1 MRKTYTF
8 LIKVILTLCI
18 VMTGSKAWAED
29 TTITWTV
36 SGVQTTASG
45 GSNVNTA
52 LKATISPDGA
62 SGTWTAVA
70 QNSYAGSNQG
80 AQFGSNSYKFN
91 GTISLSNSSIPSTA
105 TIKSVIIT
113 LKSSSSP
120 GYKISTTVGGQ
131 SLGSQVTTENSSSN
145 KDYKFTGGK
154 VGNDIVITF
163 SDGSKKNVIIKE
175 ISVTYEEAA
184 TSTLSSIAL
193 SGDYPTTFTIGDEF
207 SYEGMTVTAT
217 YEDASTRDVTYS
229 ASFTGYNM
237 SSNGEQTVTVSY
249 TEGEVT
255 KTTTYDI
262 NVKLAAELAF
272 SETAI
277 SVDMG
282 GTNSINFSKA
292 TNANVSFEVEDETIA
307 KYYPAT
313 GIIAGLKEGT
323 TTLIATSVENDD
335 YAPGEATCTITVRD
349 PNWIDLTAQGYSN
362 AEIVTTVVGT
372 SGTITFAKGTH
383 KDTSPAWYDSGS
395 AVRVYVGNTVTINAK
410 QDYVITEIVL
420 NTTSGSL
427 ATGYFSPSGTLT
439 KTDKVYTFTPSSPNS
454 EITITNSGS
463 GTFRI
468 DKVKISVAEPATITL
483 AAACT
488 DGNGMYYGTYS
499 KGTAFV
505 VPADLTVSEIT
516 IVDNKLQ
523 VNDYETGAIVPANT
537 GVMVSSATA
546 GEHTVALASGG
557 TSVLGD
563 NNMLKASGDDGKTAA
578 QMDAE
583 NTLFYRLT
591 MHNGTT
597 IGYYWGAENGAAF
610 AIAANKAYLAVPA
623 SAAAQL
629 RGFTFDDVATSITD
643 INTTDNTKGDNA
655 IYNLSGQRVTEGYKG
670 IVIRNGKKYLVK

>member
-18 VMTGSKAWAED
+18 VMTGDKAWAYSVTD
-29 TTITWTV
+29 TYVFTSKSWNATLNDETANWT
-36 SGVQTTASG
+36 SGKDGNQLT
-45 GSNVNTA
+45 SNQGIQINT
-52 LKATISPDGA
+52 GA
-62 SGTWTAVA
+62 SGA
-70 QNSYAGSNQG
+70 
-80 AQFGSNSYKFN
+80 N
-91 GTISLSNSSIPSTA
+91 GTSPISYSNVTKIVVSYCTNASNGVGAIKVQVGTGTEQSFSVTKPSSGG
-105 TIKSVIIT
+105 KT
-113 LKSSSSP
+113 LKNATFTYSTPES
-120 GYKISTTVGGQ
+120 GYIKVTGECTTNSVYIY
-131 SLGSQVTTENSSSN
+131 SVAITYDVTSN
-145 KDYKFTGGK
+145 VALT
-154 VGNDIVITF
+154 
-163 SDGSKKNVIIKE
+163 
-175 ISVTYEEAA
+175 
-184 TSTLSSIAL
+184 SIAL
-193 SGDYPTTFTIGDEF
+193 SGTYPTTFAVGDEF
-207 SYEGMTVTAT
+207 SHDGMTVTAS
-217 YEDASTRDVTYS
+217 YDDESTRDVTTS

-255 KTTTYDI
+255 KTTTYNI
-262 NVKLAAELAF
+262 NVKLAADLSF

-282 GTNSINFSKA
+282 GTNSVTFNKA
-292 TNANVSFEVEDETIA
+292 TTANVSFEVEDETIA
-307 KYYPAT
+307 KYYPTT

-323 TTLIATSVENDD
+323 TTLRATSVENDD
-335 YAPGEATCTITVRD
+335 YAAGEAVCTITVRD

-362 AEIVTTVVGT
+362 AEVVTTVVGT

-395 AVRVYVGNTVTINAK
+395 AVRVYVGNTITINAK
-410 QDYVITEIVL
+410 QNYVITEIVL

-427 ATGYFSPSGTLT
+427 AAGYFSPSGTLT

-463 GTFRI
+463 GAFRI
-468 DKVKISVAEPATITL
+468 DKVKISIAEPATITL
-483 AAACT
+483 ASACT

-546 GEHTVALASGG
+546 GEHTVALATGG

-563 NNMLKASGDDGKTAA
+563 DNMLKASGDDGKTAA

-591 MHNGTT
+591 MHNGET

-629 RGFTFDDVATSITD
+629 RGYTFDDVATSITD
-643 INTTDNTKGDNA
+643 INTNDNTKGDNA